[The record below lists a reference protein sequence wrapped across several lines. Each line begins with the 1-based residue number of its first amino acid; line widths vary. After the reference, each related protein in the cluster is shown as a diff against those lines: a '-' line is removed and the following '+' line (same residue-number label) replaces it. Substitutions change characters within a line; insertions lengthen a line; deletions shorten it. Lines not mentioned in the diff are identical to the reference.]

1 MMKQL
6 KAIVF
11 SINLLLV
18 IFLSSAVYGLDVEMA
33 LVPPLVE
40 QGESM
45 KLVWE
50 SNQATS
56 CTGKQGI
63 SGEIAL
69 SGEYAIA
76 SVDKNTFYEIECS
89 DGTSSKSLII
99 EAKIIPTFPQGSTL
113 QVGENKEFTTL
124 SSALSSA
131 NDNDIIEID
140 SGTYTCDIK
149 VFNQDNLTIRGVGD
163 SKPIL
168 DATGCSISNGKAILV
183 PQGENIIFDNIH
195 FKGAKV
201 NDRNGAGIR
210 LESTGVSII
219 KNSLFENNEMGILS
233 SNVGVSGNE
242 RKYLIID
249 SSEFKDS
256 GAIKTNGAVGLTH
269 NIYMTSAF
277 VFILK
282 NSYSHNVKHHGHL
295 LKSRA
300 IENYILYNRLTDES
314 AVSSYNINIPQ
325 GGLTYIIGNVIE
337 QGPNS
342 ANSGIIDYS
351 SEANSADNDIQKLYI
366 SGNTIVDNKKTSG
379 VKAIKLYNYKDIS
392 EVKIINNLFV
402 NLDESKLIEYK
413 SGDASAVTRIENNL
427 YITDE
432 ELTNPSSYQY
442 FLKGSSS
449 AINAGINP
457 GKGFGYSLFP
467 LYEYVYDLSS
477 KQRSIYSQ
485 LDVGAF
491 EFNEDDEAIFP
502 VITFDVNQSSIQP
515 GGAVML
521 SWESQYAQSCSA
533 SGNWDGEKE
542 ISGSQEI
549 SPIYITSTY
558 TLTCFGED
566 DTQTSHL
573 VSVLVEEIDSSDL
586 TIEILSPQ
594 DGNEVSRTFLLEY
607 EIDGTDPYDE
617 IKVFLN
623 NEEISTTEITQSSGT
638 IEINLNEEGLQTIY
652 LVLFNE
658 DEVVA
663 TSQNIRVI
671 YGDEGE
677 DSNPQRPDEGIL
689 TDEEIDERY
698 TTSSQDSQKSPNA
711 NNYINSDPNCKSN
724 LIYGEWTQCS
734 NNYQLREVED
744 KNSCISPY
752 IEKVECGYQKT
763 NTNSSDI
770 SSDKESVNLNLTQL
784 DNIDEFTTNYDLSR
798 YNGKYLSINTSL
810 TNEEIYVTHSDTQ
823 QEYLLEKEESLGE
836 DVYKVTQL
844 SSSSENKSDEEIIS
858 EESSSISHTNLLL
871 IISIVGIVVLIAYN
885 KLRKK

>member
-1 MMKQL
+1 MMKRL
-6 KAIVF
+6 KVLLF

-18 IFLSSAVYGLDVEMA
+18 IILSSAAYALDLEMA

-40 QGESM
+40 QGESTT
-45 KLVWE
+45 LVWE
-50 SNQATS
+50 STDALS
-56 CTGKQGI
+56 CIGKNGI
-63 SGEIAL
+63 NGPIAL
-69 SGEYAIA
+69 NGEYKI
-76 SVDKNTFYEIECS
+76 SNVNQESDYEIECS
-89 DGTSSKSLII
+89 DETTSKSLSIKT
-99 EAKIIPTFPQGSTL
+99 KIVPTFPQGSTL

-124 SSALSSA
+124 SSALSAA

-140 SGTYTCDIK
+140 SGTYSCDIK
-149 VFNQDNLTIRGVGD
+149 VFNQDNLTIRGVGQ

-168 DATGCSISNGKAILV
+168 DATGCTISNGKAILV
-183 PQGENIIFDNIH
+183 PQGENIIIDNIH
-195 FKGAKV
+195 FRGAKV
-201 NDRNGAGIR
+201 NDRNGAGVR
-210 LESTGVSII
+210 LESTGVSVI
-219 KNSLFENNEMGILS
+219 KNSLFDGNEMGILS
-233 SNVGVSGNE
+233 SNVGATGSQ

-249 SSEFKDS
+249 SSEFRES
-256 GAIKTNGAVGLTH
+256 GAIKSNGAVGLTH

-282 NSYSHNVKHHGHL
+282 NSYSHDVKHHGHL

-325 GGLTYIIGNVIE
+325 GGLSYIIGNVIE

-366 SGNTIVDNKKTSG
+366 SGNTIVDNKKSSG

-402 NLDESKLIEYK
+402 NLDETKLIEYK
-413 SGDASAVTRIENNL
+413 SGDASAVTHIENNL
-427 YITDE
+427 YIADE
-432 ELTNPSSYQY
+432 ELTNPSTYQY

-449 AINAGINP
+449 AINNGINP
-457 GKGFGYSLFP
+457 GKGFGFSLYP
-467 LYEYVYDLSS
+467 TYEYVYDLSS

-491 EFNEDDEAIFP
+491 EFNEDNEAVFP
-502 VITFDVNQSSIQP
+502 VVTFEVNQSSIQS
-515 GGAVML
+515 GGAVIL
-521 SWESQYAQSCSA
+521 SWESQYAHSCTA
-533 SGNWDGEKE
+533 SGNWGGEKE
-542 ISGSQEI
+542 TSGSQEI

-594 DGNEVSRTFLLEY
+594 DGNEVSKTFLLEY
-607 EIDGTDPYDE
+607 EIDGNDPYNE

-623 NEEISTTEITQSSGT
+623 SEEITTTQITQSSAT
-638 IEINLNEEGLQTIY
+638 IEINLNEEVLQTIY

-671 YGDEGE
+671 YADDEE
-677 DSNPQRPDEGIL
+677 SSNPQRPGSSAPQRRPL
-689 TDEEIDERY
+689 PSA
-698 TTSSQDSQKSPNA
+698 TTRVGRSAFCWARRRLQGCRFAP
-711 NNYINSDPNCKSN
+711 PGN
-724 LIYGEWTQCS
+724 LAC
-734 NNYQLREVED
+734 R
-744 KNSCISPY
+744 
-752 IEKVECGYQKT
+752 
-763 NTNSSDI
+763 
-770 SSDKESVNLNLTQL
+770 
-784 DNIDEFTTNYDLSR
+784 
-798 YNGKYLSINTSL
+798 
-810 TNEEIYVTHSDTQ
+810 
-823 QEYLLEKEESLGE
+823 
-836 DVYKVTQL
+836 
-844 SSSSENKSDEEIIS
+844 
-858 EESSSISHTNLLL
+858 
-871 IISIVGIVVLIAYN
+871 
-885 KLRKK
+885 